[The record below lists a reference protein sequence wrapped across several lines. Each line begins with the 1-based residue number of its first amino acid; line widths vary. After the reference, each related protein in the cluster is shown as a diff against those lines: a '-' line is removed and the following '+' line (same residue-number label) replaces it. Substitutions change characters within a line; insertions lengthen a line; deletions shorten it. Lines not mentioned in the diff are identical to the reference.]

1 MPLVLYLLIL
11 ELFFFGANEINFLHD
26 LTLALENRLK
36 QHVVDDHWA
45 HWFGGLEFE
54 QLCDKYCTKLPP
66 TRCCF

>member
-36 QHVVDDHWA
+36 QHVVDDH
-45 HWFGGLEFE
+45 
-54 QLCDKYCTKLPP
+54 
-66 TRCCF
+66 